1 MTKKKPEQ
9 KKDYKWVLLISS
21 ITIIFLG
28 IFTLLAT
35 PFIHYIWKIQPA
47 ELSVY
52 KVTLPSGYV
61 IIGVG
66 LFLELIAFLPEITAV
81 IKGIKKK

>member
-1 MTKKKPEQ
+1 MAPK

-28 IFTLLAT
+28 IFALLAT
-35 PFIHYIWKIQPA
+35 PFVHYIWKIKPA

-52 KVTLPSGYV
+52 KVTLPSGYA
-61 IIGVG
+61 IIAVG
-66 LFLELIAFLPEITAV
+66 LILEIIAFLPEITAA

>member
-1 MTKKKPEQ
+1 MTRKRTVK
-9 KKDYKWVLLISS
+9 KKDYKWFLLVSS
-21 ITIIFLG
+21 IIIIFLG
-28 IFTLLAT
+28 IFVLIST
-35 PFIHYIWKIQPA
+35 PFIHYIWKIKPA

-66 LFLELIAFLPEITAV
+66 LFLELIAFLPEITAA
-81 IKGIKKK
+81 IKGIKRK